1 MSAER
6 EGLRKDVIRH
16 VRSAAWE
23 ARAARDEAEE
33 AVAIES
39 WADRIL
45 ALFNS
50 GERPEPVAWVNGD
63 HLDAMME
70 KYGHPPPPMGH
81 EVDDFDEE
89 AKILGSYSYGCTRL
103 RRDGHHDRPLY
114 ASPVGVRA
122 PGAGLREELVT
133 AWNEAA
139 RWRDFDKACFEGEL
153 AQQIAPIVDRIVRED
168 AGRAPES
175 ERETYRNPEPCQ
187 RHEIAGCV
195 ACDDRICRGSE
206 ALGTACGRCSKCRAR
221 LRAPVGSEPEEE

>member
-6 EGLRKDVIRH
+6 EGLEPDARYVEWWGYTVESPIRGLTPMLLTFRSREAAEAGRDSDH
-16 VRSAAWE
+16 VHFPQ
-23 ARAARDEAEE
+23 DKLGPV
-33 AVAIES
+33 VA
-39 WADRIL
+39 L
-45 ALFNS
+45 
-50 GERPEPVAWVNGD
+50 
-63 HLDAMME
+63 
-70 KYGHPPPPMGH
+70 
-81 EVDDFDEE
+81 
-89 AKILGSYSYGCTRL
+89 YSE
-103 RRDGHHDRPLY
+103 
-114 ASPVGVRA
+114 PVGVRA

-221 LRAPVGSEPEEE
+221 LRAPAGSEPEEDE